1 MLLKER
7 EREKK
12 GTFICMFS
20 LVLVST
26 CHDETGC
33 KCVLSGLKPPR
44 VDVSRKTSTAFFFKK
59 VRPYRTAERD
69 VSKLDPL
76 SGFTERQEI
85 PMSVM

>member
-1 MLLKER
+1 MKRDANACCRGSNHRGWMCR
-7 EREKK
+7 ER
-12 GTFICMFS
+12 
-20 LVLVST
+20 LQL
-26 CHDETGC
+26 
-33 KCVLSGLKPPR
+33 L
-44 VDVSRKTSTAFFFKK
+44 FFLK